1 MSDYVHNKQ
10 VAYPIDKE
18 EPYLMDKYISKI
30 KDKYGE
36 YANAFDL
43 EMVDELKDL
52 FSFERKSNKFE
63 VECFYDYTND
73 KINYYLVYTLY
84 TNYGVESSDFGRSR
98 FLTPTEQAKYK
109 KIFEQIMP
117 IDESKL
123 KYLDYCWYNCC
134 ECTDYYIKKDEFEE
148 EI

>member
-10 VAYPIDKE
+10 VAYPIDKKE
-18 EPYLMDKYISKI
+18 SYLMEKYLSET
-30 KDKYGE
+30 KDRYGE
-36 YANAFDL
+36 YANVFDL

-52 FSFERKSNKFE
+52 FSYSRESNNFN
-63 VECFYDYTND
+63 VEGFYDFEND
-73 KINYYLVYTLY
+73 KVNYYLVYTLY

-98 FLTPTEQAKYK
+98 FLTSTEQAKYK

-117 IDESKL
+117 IDETKL

-134 ECTDYYIKKDEFEE
+134 ECADYYIAKDKFEE